1 MEYLLYGL
9 AIYCLLI
16 IGRYLIIFQRLLGLT
31 LQYINYDFTAK
42 DQIPVY
48 IRDLFEIPLLELEQL
63 EFKFCCYLNVAQMTY
78 LDASKTWQM
87 LLYNE
92 EFKTFAS
99 VDIRSLPESVK
110 LFTINFFTFLED
122 GVLLQTM
129 NGQAFGV
136 IGTIPN
142 TILQDPYVVET
153 QQQWQVHK
161 TKLEQLTETPQE
173 MSPEN
178 L

>member
-122 GVLLQTM
+122 NLLLQTM
-129 NGQAFGV
+129 TGRLSVLLERYRIQFFKIRMLWKHNSSGKF
-136 IGTIPN
+136 I
-142 TILQDPYVVET
+142 
-153 QQQWQVHK
+153 
-161 TKLEQLTETPQE
+161 KL
-173 MSPEN
+173 SWN
-178 L
+178 